1 MKEKQTNEYYLP
13 DDDPETFELLTYFIY
28 RQSFPDDYRVLS
40 GATEHYLLIARFYIL
55 SDKLLLAK
63 EAKIVALNALAITRL
78 HRLKFWAKKADRGA
92 KWAKGA
98 IASRTVNRV
107 LHSTAEDCPLRKMF
121 MEYMWQGFVFD
132 ENGNYLA
139 ECFEGLP
146 FSQVCKCLELVKGA
160 AASGLR
166 SEPLPSLAIAER
178 GESIADCPDYQ
189 VGFLKPN

>member
-1 MKEKQTNEYYLP
+1 M
-13 DDDPETFELLTYFIY
+13 
-28 RQSFPDDYRVLS
+28 
-40 GATEHYLLIARFYIL
+40 
-55 SDKLLLAK
+55 
-63 EAKIVALNALAITRL
+63 ALNALAITRL

-121 MEYMWQGFVFD
+121 MEYMCQGFV
-132 ENGNYLA
+132 A

-146 FSQVCKCLELVKGA
+146 FTQVCKCLELVEGA